1 LNCAI
6 PQDAITMRWW
16 DATRTGKLLLQKCS
30 ACEAVQH
37 PPRSICLGCGS
48 GELDWVEASGD
59 GWIDSF
65 TVVARQVMPELPVP
79 YVVAR
84 VRLRE
89 GPLILTNIVA
99 EDHGAL
105 SCEQAVEVSW
115 RPLSDGRQL
124 PVFRPAREG

>member
-1 LNCAI
+1 VSCDI
-6 PQDAITMRWW
+6 PQDAITRPWW
-16 DATRTGKLLLQKCS
+16 EATRTGKLLLQQCS

-37 PPRSICLGCGS
+37 PPRAVCLSCGS
-48 GELDWVEASGD
+48 GEIGWMQASGD
-59 GWIDSF
+59 GRIDSF
-65 TVVARQVMPELPVP
+65 TVVARQVMPDLPAP

-99 EDHGAL
+99 DDHSAL
-105 SCEQAVEVSW
+105 RCEQPVALSW

-124 PVFRPAREG
+124 PIFAPARGG